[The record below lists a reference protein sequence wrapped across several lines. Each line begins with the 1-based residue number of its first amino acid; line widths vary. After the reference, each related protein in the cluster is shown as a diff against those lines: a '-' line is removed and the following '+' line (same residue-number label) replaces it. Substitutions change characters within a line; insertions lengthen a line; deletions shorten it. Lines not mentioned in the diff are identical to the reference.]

1 MKPLFLTVM
10 TILILGYVMPANGD
24 IPPEPG
30 YKRVRTNIVLEINEP
45 IPEYRFFLVSSNIA
59 REIFPKPGD
68 KTVVDSPG
76 GGARYR
82 SGTLVAVPVKS
93 LKSFGDGTGDQA
105 NKLEETVIGGT
116 VGAIKLLD
124 HSFVREVRDAEAR
137 DVRDS
142 AYRLERD
149 KDGVKAVPL
158 KVEEKKPGA
167 VSMGIYD
174 ISRGLT
180 PLGWGVLV
188 LGILGGMVAVGRG
201 LWKLLRASKKT
212 HNEAT

>member
-1 MKPLFLTVM
+1 MLF
-10 TILILGYVMPANGD
+10 
-24 IPPEPG
+24 
-30 YKRVRTNIVLEINEP
+30 
-45 IPEYRFFLVSSNIA
+45 
-59 REIFPKPGD
+59 
-68 KTVVDSPG
+68 
-76 GGARYR
+76 R
-82 SGTLVAVPVKS
+82 S
-93 LKSFGDGTGDQA
+93 
-105 NKLEETVIGGT
+105 
-116 VGAIKLLD
+116 GAIKLLD

-149 KDGVKAVPL
+149 KDGVKAVLL
-158 KVEEKKPGA
+158 KVEEKKPGG

-188 LGILGGMVAVGRG
+188 LGVLGGMVAIGSG
-201 LWKLLRASKKT
+201 LWKLLRVIKKN